1 MASLHTSFPSLPQSK
16 EDRFYM
22 KKKSLKASTGPV
34 VPGALYAITRQ
45 RPTALLHDKVT
56 SWAVTG
62 RTHRSTN
69 KSLRST
75 HRAAVQWLWTQRD
88 DAQPVATCR
97 RCSAN
102 TLLPVTLTV
111 GFYPRAA
118 IACSPL
124 SSCRARHRGAFVP
137 DTEISPGPRARDGD
151 GKSENNAWG
160 RGVMSYRDKL

>member
-22 KKKSLKASTGPV
+22 RKKSLKASTGPV

-102 TLLPVTLTV
+102 VLYPAPGRSADYGSLDGFFLT
-111 GFYPRAA
+111 
-118 IACSPL
+118 
-124 SSCRARHRGAFVP
+124 RGACRSTPRNGEGWGGDP
-137 DTEISPGPRARDGD
+137 DCSGKLLISI
-151 GKSENNAWG
+151 
-160 RGVMSYRDKL
+160 